1 MESRYQVHSITSLYR
16 SCNACGL
23 PVNTCICNRVVKLQ
37 TKARLWILSTDK
49 EFSRPSNTARLLN
62 LINPE
67 STDIHLWER
76 TRQPE
81 ALLEKIRS
89 GNFEP
94 YLLFPAEGE
103 EAQSRCVRFP
113 ISEKVPAFIII
124 DGTWQEARKIVRK
137 SEYLKELPLISLT
150 HVVDSA
156 FDLRRGV
163 TPGNLCT
170 LEAAMEVLRMNGEQ
184 KAAASI
190 DEVFHLFMKSYKA
203 GYCGHGLKY

>member
-1 MESRYQVHSITSLYR
+1 MEPRYQVHSITRLYQ

-23 PVNTCICNRVVKLQ
+23 PVITCICSRVVSVKTNAQ
-37 TKARLWILSTDK
+37 LWILSTEK

-62 LINPE
+62 LMNPE

-94 YLLFPAEGE
+94 YLLFPAENE
-103 EAQSRCVRFP
+103 EAQSRRVRFP

-137 SEYLKELPLISLT
+137 SEYLKVLPLISLT
-150 HVVDSA
+150 HVADSA
-156 FDLRRGV
+156 FDLRKGV

-170 LEAAMEVLRMNGEQ
+170 LEATMEVLRMNGEE
-184 KAAASI
+184 KAAASM

-203 GYCGHGLKY
+203 GFCGHGLKY